1 MDEPAGR
8 EVQQPLRADA
18 DGVHPLY
25 RVRQWAR
32 RRAVSVP
39 LVWPLPLY
47 DARRTGQAILAVRQ
61 VTRKPHKQQ
70 IKIVMLNNILR
81 SLGLAPQPPRL
92 VSLSMNRAIHP
103 KPTSRPRTGTDLV
116 GVIGFNN
123 SAFYISLPVEPW
135 GDKLATR
142 VATLPTR
149 LSGGGTNIAAA
160 LRLALEMS
168 RKCPR
173 GARRRI
179 WLLSDG
185 EHNCD
190 VHDTLP
196 AAQAIADWHLNLNV
210 IAFGEAAG
218 SALLQSLA
226 AKTHHGQFVSV
237 SNLHEMAA
245 ALKRGGQQAK
255 TRKEHRQEVAILCV
269 DCSPSMNT
277 RDFGGQTRIEAV
289 RDAIQSLLT
298 YKASVWS

>member
-1 MDEPAGR
+1 
-8 EVQQPLRADA
+8 
-18 DGVHPLY
+18 
-25 RVRQWAR
+25 
-32 RRAVSVP
+32 
-39 LVWPLPLY
+39 
-47 DARRTGQAILAVRQ
+47 
-61 VTRKPHKQQ
+61 
-70 IKIVMLNNILR
+70 MLNNILR

-92 VSLSMNRAIHP
+92 VISPANRVIHP
-103 KPTSRPRTGTDLV
+103 KPASRPRTGTDLIAV
-116 GVIGFNN
+116 LGFNN
-123 SAFYISLPVEPW
+123 AAFPISLPAEPW
-135 GDKLATR
+135 GGKLAAR
-142 VATLPTR
+142 VTTLPTR
-149 LSGGGTNIAAA
+149 LGGGGTNIAAA
-160 LRLALEMS
+160 LRLALNMS

-190 VHDTLP
+190 VQDTLP
-196 AAQAIADWHLNLNV
+196 AAQAIANAFINLNV
-210 IAFGEAAG
+210 IAFGEASG
-218 SALLQSLA
+218 STLLQSLA
-226 AKTHHGQFVSV
+226 ATTHHGRFVSV

-245 ALKRGGQQAK
+245 ALRRGGHSAK